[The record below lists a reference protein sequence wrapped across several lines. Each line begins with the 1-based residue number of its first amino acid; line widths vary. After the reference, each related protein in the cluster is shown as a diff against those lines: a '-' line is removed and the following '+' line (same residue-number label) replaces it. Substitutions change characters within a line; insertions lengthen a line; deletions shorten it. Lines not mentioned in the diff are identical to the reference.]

1 MMSFIL
7 QITNTVAAAVTD
19 TAAAIQPAVTGIQ
32 TAADPLPPNE
42 ISLFSMVAKGGVI
55 MIPLAIL
62 LLMSIYV
69 MVERLLTISKA
80 AKKNATLLASVKE
93 MINNG
98 NLTNARSLCKS
109 VNTPEAIML
118 EQGIS
123 RIGQSMQEIREAMD
137 KAGSSE
143 LSRLEKNM
151 SILNITG
158 RIAPMFGFIGTII
171 GVIKIFYDISVAK
184 TVEIE
189 VISSGLYQK
198 MITSGGGL
206 VVGVIAFIGYHFLN
220 ARIDKLAHRMEET
233 QIAFLDIL
241 NEPSK

>member
-7 QITNTVAAAVTD
+7 QITPTVAAAIAD

-32 TAADPLPPNE
+32 TATELPPNE
-42 ISLFSMVAKGGVI
+42 ISLFEMVAKGGVI

-62 LLMSIYV
+62 LLMSLYV
-69 MVERLLTISKA
+69 MVERFLTISKA
-80 AKKNATLLASVKE
+80 SKKNATLLASVKD
-93 MINNG
+93 MINSG
-98 NLTNARSLCKS
+98 NLANARNMCKS

-143 LSRLEKNM
+143 LNRLEKNM

-198 MITSGGGL
+198 MITSCGGL
-206 VVGVIAFIGYHFLN
+206 VVGVLAFVFYHWLN

-233 QIAFLDIL
+233 QIAFLDML

>member
-7 QITNTVAAAVTD
+7 QITPTVAAAITD

-32 TAADPLPPNE
+32 TATELPPNE
-42 ISLFSMVAKGGVI
+42 ISLFEMVAKGGVI

-62 LLMSIYV
+62 LLMSLYV

-80 AKKNATLLASVKE
+80 SKKNATLLASVKD
-93 MINNG
+93 MINSG
-98 NLTNARSLCKS
+98 NLANARNMCKS

-143 LSRLEKNM
+143 LNRLEKNM

-198 MITSGGGL
+198 MITSCGGL
-206 VVGVIAFIGYHFLN
+206 VVGVLAFVFYHWLN

-233 QIAFLDIL
+233 QIAFLDML

>member
-7 QITNTVAAAVTD
+7 QITPTVAAAITD

-32 TAADPLPPNE
+32 TATELPPNE
-42 ISLFSMVAKGGVI
+42 ISLFEMVAKGGVI

-62 LLMSIYV
+62 LLMSLYV
-69 MVERLLTISKA
+69 MVERFLTISKA
-80 AKKNATLLASVKE
+80 SKKNATLLASVKD
-93 MINNG
+93 MINSG
-98 NLTNARSLCKS
+98 NLANARNMCKS

-143 LSRLEKNM
+143 LNRLEKNM

-198 MITSGGGL
+198 MITSCGGL
-206 VVGVIAFIGYHFLN
+206 VVGVLAFVFYHWLN

-233 QIAFLDIL
+233 QIAFLDML

>member
-1 MMSFIL
+1 MISFIL
-7 QITNTVAAAVTD
+7 QITNTVAAAVAD
-19 TAAAIQPAVTGIQ
+19 SGIIQPAVTGIQ
-32 TAADPLPPNE
+32 TATELPPNE
-42 ISLFSMVAKGGVI
+42 MHVFDIIAQAWVI
-55 MIPLAIL
+55 MIPLSL
-62 LLMSIYV
+62 LLLVSIYV

-80 AKKNATLLASVKE
+80 SKKNATLLASLKD

-98 NLTNARSLCKS
+98 NLANARSMCKS
-109 VNTPEAIML
+109 VNTPESLML

-123 RIGQSMQEIREAMD
+123 RIGQSMNEIREAMD
-137 KAGSSE
+137 KTASSE
-143 LSRLEKNM
+143 LSSLEKNM

-171 GVIKIFYDISVAK
+171 GVIEIFYKISVAK

-189 VISSGLYQK
+189 VISSGLYVK
-198 MITSGGGL
+198 MVSSCGGL
-206 VVGVIAFIGYHFLN
+206 IVGVIAFVGYHWLN
-220 ARIDKLAHRMEET
+220 NRIDRLAHRMEET

>member
-1 MMSFIL
+1 MSFIL
-7 QITNTVAAAVTD
+7 QITPTVAGAIAD

-32 TAADPLPPNE
+32 TATELPPNE
-42 ISLFSMVAKGGVI
+42 ISLFEMVAKGGVI

-62 LLMSIYV
+62 LLMSLYV
-69 MVERLLTISKA
+69 MVERFLTISKA
-80 AKKNATLLASVKE
+80 SKKNATLLASVKD
-93 MINNG
+93 MINSG
-98 NLTNARSLCKS
+98 NLANARNMCKS

-143 LSRLEKNM
+143 LNRLEKNM

-198 MITSGGGL
+198 MITSCGGL
-206 VVGVIAFIGYHFLN
+206 VVGVLAFVFYHWLN
-220 ARIDKLAHRMEET
+220 TRIDKLAHRMEET
-233 QIAFLDIL
+233 QIAFLDML

>member
-7 QITNTVAAAVTD
+7 QITNTVASVVTD
-19 TAAAIQPAVTGIQ
+19 TATAIQPAVTGIQ
-32 TAADPLPPNE
+32 TAPELPPNE
-42 ISLFSMVAKGGVI
+42 IRVFDIIAQAWVI
-55 MIPLAIL
+55 MIPLSL
-62 LLMSIYV
+62 LLLVSIYV

-80 AKKNATLLASVKE
+80 SKKNATLLASVKE

-98 NLTNARSLCKS
+98 NLANARSLCKS

-137 KAGSSE
+137 KSGSAE
-143 LSRLEKNM
+143 LSSLEKNM

-171 GVIKIFYDISVAK
+171 GVIEIFYKISVAK

-189 VISSGLYQK
+189 VISSGLYVK
-198 MITSGGGL
+198 MVSSCGGL
-206 VVGVIAFIGYHFLN
+206 IVGVIAFVGYHWLN
-220 ARIDKLAHRMEET
+220 TKIDRLAHRMEET

>member
-7 QITNTVAAAVTD
+7 QITNTVAAAVAD
-19 TAAAIQPAVTGIQ
+19 SGIIQPAVTGIQ
-32 TAADPLPPNE
+32 TATELPPNE
-42 ISLFSMVAKGGVI
+42 MHVFDIIAQAWVI
-55 MIPLAIL
+55 MIPLSL
-62 LLMSIYV
+62 LLLVSIYV

-80 AKKNATLLASVKE
+80 SKKNATLLASLKD

-98 NLTNARSLCKS
+98 NLANARSMCKS
-109 VNTPEAIML
+109 VNTPESLML

-123 RIGQSMQEIREAMD
+123 RIGQSMNEIREAMD
-137 KAGSSE
+137 KTASSE
-143 LSRLEKNM
+143 LSSLEKNM

-171 GVIKIFYDISVAK
+171 GVIEIFYKISVAK

-189 VISSGLYQK
+189 VISSGLYVK
-198 MITSGGGL
+198 MVSSCGGL
-206 VVGVIAFIGYHFLN
+206 IVGVIAFVGYHWLN
-220 ARIDKLAHRMEET
+220 NRIDRLAHRMEET